1 MDIRVGI
8 LDIRVG
14 TLDIYV
20 RLGYAKNVPETFRV
34 SLDFESC
41 VKNQLEIKTRSLL
54 LGIGVWILSH
64 EYIISIKKF
73 WSGTSVR
80 PGPERNLELDN

>member
-1 MDIRVGI
+1 MDIRVGTLDIRVGTLDIRVGI

-14 TLDIYV
+14 TLDIEV

-41 VKNQLEIKTRSLL
+41 VKNQLMN
-54 LGIGVWILSH
+54 G
-64 EYIISIKKF
+64 
-73 WSGTSVR
+73 
-80 PGPERNLELDN
+80 

>member
-1 MDIRVGI
+1 MDIRVGTLDIRVGTFDITVGTFDVRVGI
-8 LDIRVG
+8 LDIRLG

-41 VKNQLEIKTRSLL
+41 VKNQLMN
-54 LGIGVWILSH
+54 G
-64 EYIISIKKF
+64 
-73 WSGTSVR
+73 
-80 PGPERNLELDN
+80 

>member
-1 MDIRVGI
+1 MNIRVRTIDIRVGTFDIRVGI

-41 VKNQLEIKTRSLL
+41 VKNQLMN
-54 LGIGVWILSH
+54 G
-64 EYIISIKKF
+64 
-73 WSGTSVR
+73 
-80 PGPERNLELDN
+80 